1 MSGSPAANRSR
12 VALHA
17 LQTRALRLRKALAAR
32 LKRIALRGDT
42 FKGRQ
47 WPRIAASPDRGHR
60 MGLVCIV
67 KNERDYIGEWL
78 QFHILQGVTDV
89 VIYDNGCTDDTL
101 SEAKRHAASTNI
113 TVVPW
118 RTFIDADNLPFSIQ
132 SLAYAHA
139 IVNFGP
145 ALRWMAFIDV
155 DEFLFAPSGRSLPDI
170 LNELRLPA
178 IAVPWTNF
186 GTGGHKAKPPGLVI
200 ESYTECAA
208 HPLHPGQRSLLRY
221 KSVVDPV
228 EVCAMGSHIFPLH
241 EKGAVAINERG
252 EVVPVYNVTD
262 PTFVSTKVLRLN
274 HYFTRSEE
282 EIANRI
288 AKGRVSRNGEVVK
301 NYLDR
306 RLNVYSLQT
315 DRDEAILQFVPE
327 LKRRLSEIKATE

>member
-1 MSGSPAANRSR
+1 MSGDPAAKRSSLS
-12 VALHA
+12 LHA
-17 LQTRALRLRKALAAR
+17 LQTRALRLRKAVAAR
-32 LKRIALRGDT
+32 LKRFADRGEP

-47 WPRIAASPDRGHR
+47 WPRIVASPDRGNR

-78 QFHILQGVTDV
+78 QFHIMQGVTDI
-89 VIYDNGCTDDTL
+89 VIYDNGCSDDTL
-101 SEAKRHAASTNI
+101 SEAQSHAAGANCTI
-113 TVVPW
+113 VPW

-170 LNELRLPA
+170 LDELRLPA

-186 GTGGHKAKPPGLVI
+186 GTGGHKSRPPGLVT
-200 ESYTECAA
+200 ENYTECAA

-221 KSVVDPV
+221 KSVVDPA

-252 EVVPVYNVTD
+252 EVVPGYNVTD
-262 PTFVSTKVLRLN
+262 ATFVATQALRLN

-282 EIANRI
+282 EIADRI

-301 NYLDR
+301 NYLER
-306 RLNVYSLQT
+306 RLKVYSLQT
-315 DRDEAILQFVPE
+315 SRDEAILQFVPE
-327 LKRRLSEIKATE
+327 LKRRLSKIEARL